1 MISRIPATGYL
12 GFAAALVVV
21 VMACSGCYDQKSSD
35 ATTHKQV
42 GITRD
47 KEPSDIH
54 SGGNDSIRSASSPSG
69 GFQKSDSEPA
79 RGLDNTE
86 STGAPLLTS
95 VEPVSGLKAPSE
107 RLILKSAHLPDA
119 VVVVTLPLDYKKHP
133 EKRYPLVIDFGGA
146 GECARPPRDGALAWA
161 QYYRMDEAIKAL
173 TSNHLES
180 VDFKGLVTAEQLTYF
195 NNRLKKEP
203 YSGVIVACPYSPL
216 ISGVG
221 EFEDPKYEH
230 FIIDELVPLL
240 KRRYRV
246 AQGRVGVDGV
256 SMGGA
261 RSMFFGLKYP
271 MTFSSIGSSQGAFG
285 PFMDTYRDLVRKNRE
300 ILKKRHVQLVTSDG
314 DPMAPSVQKMSA
326 LLKSE
331 GIAHTYLNLK
341 GPHDYIFNPGPGS
354 ISLLMFHNAT
364 QPGQSAGPVK

>member
-1 MISRIPATGYL
+1 
-12 GFAAALVVV
+12 
-21 VMACSGCYDQKSSD
+21 
-35 ATTHKQV
+35 
-42 GITRD
+42 
-47 KEPSDIH
+47 
-54 SGGNDSIRSASSPSG
+54 
-69 GFQKSDSEPA
+69 
-79 RGLDNTE
+79 
-86 STGAPLLTS
+86 
-95 VEPVSGLKAPSE
+95 
-107 RLILKSAHLPDA
+107 
-119 VVVVTLPLDYKKHP
+119 
-133 EKRYPLVIDFGGA
+133 
-146 GECARPPRDGALAWA
+146 
-161 QYYRMDEAIKAL
+161 MDEAIKAL

-195 NNRLKKEP
+195 NSRLKKEP

-285 PFMDTYRDLVRKNRE
+285 PFMDTYRDLVRRNRD
-300 ILKKRHVQLVTSDG
+300 ILNKRHVQLVTSDG
-314 DPMAPSVQKMSA
+314 DVMAPSVQKMSA

-341 GPHDYIFNPGPGS
+341 GPHDYIFNQGPGS

-364 QPGQSAGPVK
+364 QPRQSAGPVK